1 MKRRDFMKAALAAT
15 AGGVSMPQLLRA
27 QGQRTLSFVPQSDLA
42 LLDPVQTTG
51 LVTRN
56 HGVMVF
62 DTLYGMDETYT
73 PHPQM
78 LDGHVISQDG
88 LRWTLTLREGLKFHD
103 GEPVRARDAVASIKR
118 WWQRDPFGADLQA
131 ATAEL
136 SAPTDKTIVFVLKR
150 PFPLLPHA
158 LGKPSG
164 ICPIMP
170 ERLAATPP
178 TQQVTEMVGS
188 GPFRF
193 LASERVVGSQVV
205 YQKFEG
211 YVPRSGGPT
220 SYMAGPKI
228 AYVDRVV
235 WRIIPDAATA
245 AAALQAGE
253 IDWWEEPT
261 PDLIPLL
268 GTQQDIKVEVKNT
281 AGALGMIR
289 FNQLHPPFDNP
300 AIRRAL
306 LPAIQQSLYM
316 TAVMGRNKEYW
327 KDNVGFYLP
336 GTPYVSDTGMS
347 NLGGPPDYAKAKAAL
362 AAAGYKGEKIVFV
375 VPTDLHALNSMS
387 LVANDMFQKIGLNV
401 DYQASDWG
409 SVLQRLASQKP
420 PAEGGWNVWC
430 NYIPG
435 ALAISPATNS
445 YIRGTGKTATF
456 GWPSSPKIEAL
467 RAEFLLAAEPQ
478 AQSAIAASIQAQAF
492 DDLPYVPL
500 GYFVQPTA
508 YRTTLSGMISGS
520 PVFYNIKKS

>member
-1 MKRRDFMKAALAAT
+1 MKATVAVAAT
-15 AGGVSMPQLLRA
+15 GIVAPRISRA
-27 QGQRTLSFVPQSDLA
+27 QSASVLNFVPQSDLT

-56 HGVMVF
+56 HGIMVF
-62 DTLYGMDETYT
+62 DTLYGMDEGYT

-78 LDGHVISQDG
+78 VDGHTIEKDG
-88 LRWTLTLREGLKFHD
+88 LRWTLTLRDGLKFHD
-103 GEPVRARDAVASIKR
+103 GEPVLARDAVASIKR
-118 WWQRDPFGADLQA
+118 WWQRDPFGLDLQA

-136 SAPTDKTIVFVLKR
+136 SAPTDKTIQFDLKR
-150 PFPLLPHA
+150 PFPLLAHA

-193 LASERVVGSQVV
+193 LASERVIGSQTV
-205 YQKFEG
+205 YERFAG
-211 YVPRSGGPT
+211 YVPRSGSVT
-220 SYMAGPKI
+220 SYMSGPKI
-228 AYVDRVV
+228 VNVDRVV
-235 WRIIPDAATA
+235 WHTIPDAATA

-261 PDLIPLL
+261 PDLIEMLSGYDGL
-268 GTQQDIKVEVKNT
+268 TVEVKNT

-289 FNQLHPPFDNP
+289 FNQLQPPFDNP

-306 LPAIQQSLYM
+306 LPAIQQATYM
-316 TAVMGRNKEYW
+316 TAVMGRNNAYW

-336 GTPYVSDTGMS
+336 GTPYVTDEGMGVFAGAP
-347 NLGGPPDYAKAKAAL
+347 NYDKVKADL
-362 AAAGYKGEKIVFV
+362 AAAGYKGEKVVFV

-387 LVANDMFQKIGLNV
+387 LVVNDMFQKVGINV

-409 SVLQRLASQKP
+409 TVLQRIASQKP
-420 PAEGGWNVWC
+420 VAEGGWNVWC

-445 YIRGTGKTATF
+445 YARGTGKSAPF
-456 GWPSSPKIEAL
+456 GWPTSAKIEEL
-467 RAEFLLAAEPQ
+467 RANFLSSADPAEQKRLAA
-478 AQSAIAASIQAQAF
+478 AIQAQAF
-492 DDLPYVPL
+492 EDVPYIPL
-500 GYFVQPTA
+500 GYFSQPTA
-508 YRTTLSGMISGS
+508 YSSAVSGILSGS
-520 PVFYNIKKS
+520 PVFYNVKKS